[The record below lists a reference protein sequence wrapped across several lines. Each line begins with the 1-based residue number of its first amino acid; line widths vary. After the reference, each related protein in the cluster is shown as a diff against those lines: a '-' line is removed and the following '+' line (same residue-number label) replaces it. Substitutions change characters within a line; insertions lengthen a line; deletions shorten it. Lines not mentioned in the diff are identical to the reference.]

1 MKVSQKGIDLI
12 KKFEGFS
19 ATEYTCSA
27 GKHTIGYGHVLKEGE
42 QYEIIT
48 NAQAEELLRQD
59 IETAEYTVNKAVLP
73 NLTQNRFD
81 ALVSLVYNWGG
92 GNFLR
97 SNGLRALNH
106 EDYEGAI
113 EEFSEVNKVNGK
125 VSAGLVSRRR
135 AEAELWNATA

>member
-1 MKVSQKGIDLI
+1 MKISQKGIDLI

-27 GKHTIGYGHVLKEGE
+27 DKRTIGYGHVMRNGE
-42 QYEIIT
+42 KYGILT
-48 NAQAEELLRQD
+48 YVQAEELLRQD

-73 NLTQNRFD
+73 KLTQNQFD
-81 ALVSLVYNWGG
+81 ALVSLVYNWGS

-97 SNGLRALNH
+97 SDGLRALNRG
-106 EDYEGAI
+106 DYQGAI
-113 EEFSEVNKVNGK
+113 EEFSEVNKANGK
-125 VSAGLVSRRR
+125 VLAGLANRRR